1 MIQALAAQAGQVEPG
16 FAPQIARWAIHLS
29 AQGDLLG
36 VLPLGD
42 LTDKRNKGREFL
54 ICPQFTFSQMKAGGT
69 PKAHPF
75 RESAGTIALMGED
88 SDQPKARG
96 KHAYFWTLIKEAAK
110 QAQSLMP
117 VAHFAAMADS
127 IDALRSMLDVAGVK
141 PAETVTFLVGDS
153 FPLDRD
159 DWHAWWRGV
168 FRTVGAAAVAPTTPP
183 AGTVR
188 CFLTGEL
195 VEPTRVF
202 PKVTGLSDVGG
213 MSVGDALLS
222 FKQSSFCSYGFEQ
235 SENAAVSELSAK
247 TITAGLNK
255 LISKSSRKLAGTKIV
270 FWFRRDVPAEEDP
283 RAFLFDPPETS
294 EPAAQSRASA
304 LLDSIRAGSRPDLAD
319 NTYHALT
326 LSGASGRVMVRDWME
341 GSFEALL
348 SNVNAWFDDLSIV
361 RLKDG
366 TLAPPP
372 KFLTVLLSTVR
383 RSKDVKKDL
392 DRIPAPLAAK
402 MWRVAVRNEPI
413 PAEVHAQVLARF
425 KAIIVCNKEDEPLT
439 PVHAGLLKAFH
450 CRRNRKDDSMRDSL
464 QPSLNNDHPS
474 PAYQC
479 GRLLAVLAALQRA
492 ALGDVGAGVVERF
505 YPAASTTPG
514 LVLGRMLRNSQFHI
528 SKLRSDRAGLAAWF
542 DQQIAEIVTRIG
554 AQPPRALSLEQQ
566 SLFALGYYQQKARP
580 AAQENS
586 KDAGQETNS

>member
-16 FAPQIARWAIHLS
+16 FAPQTARWAIHLS

-42 LTDKRNKGREFL
+42 LTDKRNKGREFP

-75 RESAGTIALMGED
+75 RESAGTVALMGED

-96 KHAYFWTLIKEAAK
+96 KHAYFWTLIQEAAE

-117 VAHFAAMADS
+117 VARFAAMADS

-168 FRTVGAAAVAPTTPP
+168 FRTVGAAAVAPTTSP

-235 SENAAVSELSAK
+235 SENAAVSEMSAK

-270 FWFRRDVPAEEDP
+270 FWFKRNVLVEDDP
-283 RAFLFDPPETS
+283 SAFLFDPPETT
-294 EPAAQSRASA
+294 EPAAQSRAAA
-304 LLDSIRAGSRPDLAD
+304 LLDSIRTGSRPDLAD
-319 NTYHALT
+319 NTYYALT

-341 GSFEALL
+341 GPFESLL
-348 SNVNAWFDDLSIV
+348 SSVRAWFDDLEIV
-361 RLKDG
+361 RQKDG
-366 TLAPPP
+366 SSARPP
-372 KFLTVLLSTVR
+372 KFFSVLASTTR
-383 RSKDVKKDL
+383 DPKDL
-392 DRIPAPLAAK
+392 PAPLVAK

-413 PAEVHAQVLARF
+413 PAEVHAQALARF
-425 KAIIVCNKEDEPLT
+425 KAIIVGGKDNET
-439 PVHAGLLKAFH
+439 ITTAHAGLLKAFH

-464 QPSLNNDHPS
+464 QPSLNIDHPS

-492 ALGDVGAGVVERF
+492 ALGDVGAGVVDRF

-542 DQQIAEIVTRIG
+542 DQQIAEVVTRIG
-554 AQPPRALSLEQQ
+554 AQPPKALSLEQQ

-580 AAQENS
+580 AAQEIT
-586 KDAGQETNS
+586 KDASQETNS